1 MKKLLAFFTK
11 ILLRF
16 YMEIIVGFWDVFIII
31 PIDSALY
38 KFFTGVPSY
47 NITTGYWIFFGFYT
61 TFFIISGASIPMIKI
76 HYINKMLSNLTINKK
91 ITLTQKEEIMTMLKQ
106 LSTYKPLTSYA
117 GFINFVLDNIFSLS
131 IMFAWFGIEGVI
143 SNTMSGESLVVPVI
157 FIFLFLSLLILH
169 SFLDDYIAQQTRLM
183 HRKTSF
189 SKLCSI
195 NRILAMQIVAD
206 IGGGGNSDKMGQLL
220 LEQVV
225 YDIEKIIN
233 LPRRS

>member
-76 HYINKMLSNLTINKK
+76 HYINKMLSNLTVNKK
-91 ITLTQKEEIMTMLKQ
+91 ITLMQKEEIMTMLKQ
-106 LSTYKPLTSYA
+106 LSIYKPLTSYV
-117 GFINFVLDNIFSLS
+117 GFIAFVLDNIFSLS

-183 HRKTSF
+183 HGKTSF
-189 SKLCSI
+189 SRLRGI

-233 LPRRS
+233 LSSRS